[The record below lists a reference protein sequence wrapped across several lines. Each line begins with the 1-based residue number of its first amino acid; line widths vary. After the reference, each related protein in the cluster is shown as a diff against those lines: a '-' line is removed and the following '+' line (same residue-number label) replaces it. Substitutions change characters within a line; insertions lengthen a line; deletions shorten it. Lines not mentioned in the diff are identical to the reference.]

1 MGINTLFNIG
11 ESAVTAQRL
20 AIEVTSQNIANVNTA
35 GYSRQRAIMETGP
48 TVVSAGISI
57 GSGVRLADVQRSYDS
72 LLQTQITN
80 GNSTAGKDSAL
91 LSSLQQVEPYFNE
104 LTNNGLGQAMEDF
117 FNSWHD
123 LSVNPQGTPER
134 EAVLAR
140 SQVLVNTFHQLST
153 SLGSVLSSADTTL
166 SGISDEIT
174 DQARNIANLN
184 LQIRTTLQLGGSA
197 NELRDQRDYLIQQLS
212 SNVGVTVSPEDSEGM
227 VTVSLPSAVGAPPA
241 NALVSGIDYRRVY
254 AYDNGTDNDLYLTAL
269 GNPPPDAV
277 APPAGA
283 IGTLVTDTI
292 GGTGNSLGKIGGT
305 LQIRDSIVGGT
316 GDTYLARLD
325 EMANQL
331 VSVVNTQHA
340 DGFGLDGL
348 DGRNFFNPANVTSG
362 TISLD
367 ASLTTAK
374 IAAGGTAVGTGDN
387 TNALLLAGLKSTD
400 ATFTVDGTPL
410 DTTFGGY
417 YNTFVSK
424 VGIDVQSATNATKQN
439 DGFLR
444 QLNSLRESNSGVSL
458 DEELTN
464 LIKYQRAFE
473 AAAKTINAA
482 TDMMDIVLGMVR

>member
-11 ESAVTAQRL
+11 ESGVTAQRL

-35 GYSRQRAIMETGP
+35 GYSRQRAILETGP
-48 TVVSAGISI
+48 TVTSGGIPM

-72 LLQTQITN
+72 LLQRQLVD

-91 LSSLQQVEPYFNE
+91 LASLQQVEPFFNE

-134 EAVLAR
+134 EAVMAR
-140 SQVLVNTFHQLST
+140 AQVLVNTFHQLST
-153 SLGSVLSSADTTL
+153 SLGNVVSSADTTL

-174 DQARNIANLN
+174 DTAKNIANLN
-184 LQIRTTLQLGGSA
+184 LQIRTTLQLGGNV
-197 NELRDQRDYLIQQLS
+197 NELRDQRDYLIQQLGE
-212 SNVGVTVSPEDSEGM
+212 NVGITVSAEDSEGM
-227 VTVSLPSAVGAPPA
+227 VTVSLPSGVGAAPA
-241 NALVSGIDYRRVY
+241 NELVSGIEYRRVY
-254 AYDNGTDNDLYLTAL
+254 TYDNGTDNDIYLTAF
-269 GNPPPDAV
+269 GSPPPGAV
-277 APPAGA
+277 APPAA
-283 IGTLVTDTI
+283 PIGSLVTDTI
-292 GGTGNSLGKIGGT
+292 GGTNNTLGKIGGT

-331 VSVVNTQHA
+331 VSVINTQHA
-340 DGFGLDGL
+340 AGFGLDGV
-348 DGRNFFNPANVTSG
+348 DGRNFFNPANTTSG

-367 ASLTTAK
+367 TALTTTR
-374 IAAGGTAVGTGDN
+374 IAAGGSAIGPGDN
-387 TNALLLAGLKSTD
+387 TNALALAELKSTD
-400 ATFTVDGTPL
+400 ATFTVNGTPL
-410 DTTFGGY
+410 DTTFGSY

-444 QLNSLRESNSGVSL
+444 QLGTLRESHSGVSL

-482 TDMMDIVLGMVR
+482 TDMMDMVLGMVR